1 MLKLIADNAGTIL
14 VSLLL
19 ILLVLGILTVLH
31 RDRKQGKSTCGG
43 SCGSC
48 PMGGACH
55 KKS

>member
-1 MLKLIADNAGTIL
+1 MLTLIKDNAGTIGI
-14 VSLLL
+14 SLLL